1 MSVVEIDIPFLED
14 GIDDDINMLSISNYR
29 INNNSDFL
37 RETHLT
43 SAQLKR

>member
-14 GIDDDINMLSISNYR
+14 GIDDDINMLSISNYP
-29 INNNSDFL
+29 IKNNSDFL

-43 SAQLKR
+43 SAQSKR